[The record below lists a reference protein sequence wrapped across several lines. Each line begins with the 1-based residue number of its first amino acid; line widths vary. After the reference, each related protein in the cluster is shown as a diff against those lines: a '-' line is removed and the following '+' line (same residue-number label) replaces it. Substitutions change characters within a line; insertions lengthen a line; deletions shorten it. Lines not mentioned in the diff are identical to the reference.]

1 VRTSAKQTARVLSEQ
16 SAVVASLASAAQK
29 HNTAMHAISRNVTEQ
44 ATSSQQIAVA
54 MTEMRGQAR
63 EIATGLSLQ
72 TKVAAAVARDVAS
85 LAPDAQFLRKVV
97 EQAANADGV
106 AGALAESNG
115 GRSRDTPPERA

>member
-1 VRTSAKQTARVLSEQ
+1 
-16 SAVVASLASAAQK
+16 
-29 HNTAMHAISRNVTEQ
+29 MHAISKNVTEQ

-97 EQAANADGV
+97 EQAASADGV